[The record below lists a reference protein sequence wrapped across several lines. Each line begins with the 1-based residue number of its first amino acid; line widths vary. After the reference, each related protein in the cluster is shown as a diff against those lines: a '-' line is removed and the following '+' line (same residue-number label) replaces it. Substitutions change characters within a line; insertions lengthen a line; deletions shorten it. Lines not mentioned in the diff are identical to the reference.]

1 MKEKF
6 KYDAV
11 LLRFFFFF
19 SSCSFQIDSR
29 KEQLDLAKKEL
40 KQAKKEAKGSSDNK
54 LLMSVSYSR
63 PLKRGFC
70 LLLQPLESFIH
81 YMNMIY
87 THVKSYNVCVQCGGE
102 EEESCAEV

>member
-1 MKEKF
+1 M
-6 KYDAV
+6 
-11 LLRFFFFF
+11 
-19 SSCSFQIDSR
+19 
-29 KEQLDLAKKEL
+29 AKKEL